1 MPIEDEK
8 EPHPGTTCL
17 DPRFQDGWRLFNKQ
31 EWYPCHDAFESLWF
45 ETSGPD
51 RGILQ
56 GLLQIA
62 VAHLHLERGNRQ
74 GAIMLLGEGLG
85 RLRRAGDEALGIDLS
100 TLRHTVRQRLEAL
113 QLGGDPAEFP
123 LPTLASPVNLMG

>member
-1 MPIEDEK
+1 
-8 EPHPGTTCL
+8 
-17 DPRFQDGWRLFNKQ
+17 
-31 EWYPCHDAFESLWF
+31 
-45 ETSGPD
+45 
-51 RGILQ
+51 
-56 GLLQIA
+56 
-62 VAHLHLERGNRQ
+62 
-74 GAIMLLGEGLG
+74 MLLGEGLG